1 MAGFEPAYYHHLEAW
16 ENNQVEEEDGEDYDE
31 CYADVVFVPCR
42 TASKMGVALGM
53 VSYTTEET
61 KSATEPPEGLAV
73 ARRLWRLA
81 LSRGGSA
88 RSLSAK
94 AAVDYKSETG
104 EGEEGDA
111 KEEWIRIPGQVV
123 AGARVQL
130 QNIVAQTELNGQYG
144 ELVAEASQGEGRWK
158 VRVDG
163 REKKLALKPENLKV
177 VEEEVAAAPE
187 IVGVKRKGGADRVAV
202 VLRQQGP
209 QLEVE
214 YEDGEK
220 AWVGA
225 ADVAPLE
232 AAEDDTVPTEFLY
245 CRVSAKVPRSGSPSA
260 YREGSVEDIRLDPAG
275 RPRLLVSF
283 ERLPSEWLRLD
294 DLRAAEGEAVP
305 MESTPVEK
313 PPAKPASKAGG
324 RKGAATKAD
333 GRAGAGAGVSGGG
346 AAKAVATAAKAK
358 ATKARPM
365 EAETAVPGEKRRR
378 KQPAPPAAGVAGKEG
393 VEGEEGV
400 SPAPAPPRSRA
411 QGGTGPKPK
420 AGYAP

>member
-1 MAGFEPAYYHHLEAW
+1 MLPADCTVAHVFEHIQDFERQAGEELGEGIGYCQFNFEGPFSSGRKEDYFPVIKRALGIRHFAVEDSAEDAAFAERHSTTWHYFVVRPKPDRFTIIKARSPSPCPCLVLQMAGLEPAYYHHLEAW
-16 ENNQVEEEDGEDYDE
+16 ENNQVEEEDDEDYDE

-163 REKKLALKPENLKV
+163 RERKLALKPKNFKV
-177 VEEEVAAAPE
+177 TNQVCGLDLWLSAKGMPTVRHLALM
-187 IVGVKRKGGADRVAV
+187 RKLRAV
-202 VLRQQGP
+202 VPVL
-209 QLEVE
+209 
-214 YEDGEK
+214 
-220 AWVGA
+220 
-225 ADVAPLE
+225 
-232 AAEDDTVPTEFLY
+232 
-245 CRVSAKVPRSGSPSA
+245 
-260 YREGSVEDIRLDPAG
+260 
-275 RPRLLVSF
+275 RLLGLYKSVL
-283 ERLPSEWLRLD
+283 EKTYAPS
-294 DLRAAEGEAVP
+294 
-305 MESTPVEK
+305 
-313 PPAKPASKAGG
+313 
-324 RKGAATKAD
+324 
-333 GRAGAGAGVSGGG
+333 GAGF
-346 AAKAVATAAKAK
+346 KR
-358 ATKARPM
+358 ARDDFD
-365 EAETAVPGEKRRR
+365 AHRQA
-378 KQPAPPAAGVAGKEG
+378 
-393 VEGEEGV
+393 
-400 SPAPAPPRSRA
+400 
-411 QGGTGPKPK
+411 
-420 AGYAP
+420 